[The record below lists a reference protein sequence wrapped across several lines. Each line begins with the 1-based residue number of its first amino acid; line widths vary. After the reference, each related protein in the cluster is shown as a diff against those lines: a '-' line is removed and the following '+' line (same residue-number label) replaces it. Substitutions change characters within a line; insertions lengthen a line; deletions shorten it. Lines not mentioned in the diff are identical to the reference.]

1 MTITRWTPIHDLASV
16 EVDRLN
22 RMFNTVFGE
31 PFGSGSW
38 SPAVDIY
45 EAPNHDLVVKAEVP
59 AVKKEDIKVTV
70 EQNVLTIEGERKFD
84 STVSRDQ
91 YHRLERG
98 FGSFRRSFTVPA
110 TLAVSAAMTEGA
122 RDATR
127 RDQASSRAR
136 SGRPKR
142 PEERRTE
149 HMVT

>member
-70 EQNVLTIEGERKFD
+70 EQNVLTIEGERKFE
-84 STVSRDQ
+84 SEVSRDQ

-98 FGSFRRSFTVPA
+98 FGSFRRSFTLP
-110 TLAVSAAMTEGA
+110 TTI
-122 RDATR
+122 DASNV
-127 RDQASSRAR
+127 QASYVDGVLTITLPQRAEAKPR
-136 SGRPKR
+136 QINVG
-142 PEERRTE
+142 
-149 HMVT
+149 

>member
-98 FGSFRRSFTVPA
+98 FGSFRRSFTLP
-110 TLAVSAAMTEGA
+110 TTI
-122 RDATR
+122 DASNV
-127 RDQASSRAR
+127 QASYVDGVLTITLPQRAEAKPR
-136 SGRPKR
+136 QINVG
-142 PEERRTE
+142 
-149 HMVT
+149 

>member
-1 MTITRWTPIHDLASV
+1 MTITRWTPIHDLAAV

-22 RMFNTVFGE
+22 RMFSTVFGE
-31 PFGSGSW
+31 PLGSGSW

-84 STVSRDQ
+84 ATVSRDQ

-98 FGSFRRSFTVPA
+98 VGSFRRSFTLP
-110 TLAVSAAMTEGA
+110 TTI
-122 RDATR
+122 DATHV
-127 RDQASSRAR
+127 QAGYVDGVLTVTLPQRADAKPR
-136 SGRPKR
+136 QISVG
-142 PEERRTE
+142 
-149 HMVT
+149 